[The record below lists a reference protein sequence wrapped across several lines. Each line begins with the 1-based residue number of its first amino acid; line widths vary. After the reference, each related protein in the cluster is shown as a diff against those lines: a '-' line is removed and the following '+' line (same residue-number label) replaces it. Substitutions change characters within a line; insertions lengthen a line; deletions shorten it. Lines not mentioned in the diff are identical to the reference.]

1 MEDTFYMPLTA
12 APFRKNEAYKEVLP
26 KNAELA
32 KYIVIVMG
40 SVLAAINAAV
50 RFFICRREQYARSM
64 TVP

>member
-1 MEDTFYMPLTA
+1 MEDTFYMPMAA

-40 SVLAAINAAV
+40 SVLAAMNAARLHV
-50 RFFICRREQYARSM
+50 KSG
-64 TVP
+64 

>member
-32 KYIVIVMG
+32 KYIRCFWG
-40 SVLAAINAAV
+40 SPGFGGWI
-50 RFFICRREQYARSM
+50 ICCEASCWKR
-64 TVP
+64 VG